1 MNAAPVEA
9 VVRLWNE
16 QEGWGVL
23 DSPATPGG
31 CWAHF
36 STLDM
41 DGYATAV
48 PGQAAHL
55 LYESAQQ
62 DGFDWR
68 AVHVLLDGV
77 PPRAAGGDSPEGNGN
92 AYSSDLNITFD

>member
-1 MNAAPVEA
+1 MDPAPVDA

-16 QEGWGVL
+16 QGGWGVL

-36 STLDM
+36 SVLDM
-41 DGYATAV
+41 DGYAAV
-48 PGQAAHL
+48 PGQVARMR
-55 LYESAQQ
+55 YERAQQ
-62 DGFDWR
+62 DGFEWR

-77 PPRAAGGDSPEGNGN
+77 PPRVDQEDGNGT
-92 AYSSDLNITFD
+92 AYSSHLSITFD